1 MAKTS
6 MVQREHKRT
15 KTVAKFAVKRAELK
29 AVISSVTASDEER
42 WEAQQKLQKLPRD
55 ASQYVSVT
63 AVRSRDAHMGFTVS
77 LACAETSYAKQ
88 QCVVKFRGW
97 LKPVG
102 KLRSQTL

>member
-42 WEAQQKLQKLPRD
+42 W
-55 ASQYVSVT
+55 
-63 AVRSRDAHMGFTVS
+63 
-77 LACAETSYAKQ
+77 
-88 QCVVKFRGW
+88 
-97 LKPVG
+97 
-102 KLRSQTL
+102 